1 MHTCTHTT
9 ESPNACSKTTPLSF
23 LGQVGTRAMS
33 SPCAPLS
40 HIVLPYL
47 MAVRLAESMGMGSFA
62 ARLYANLAQCL
73 GGIRSVAAAT
83 PHVAGGQLVL

>member
-1 MHTCTHTT
+1 MHTYHRVSQCLLQDH
-9 ESPNACSKTTPLSF
+9 APLF
-23 LGQVGTRAMS
+23 LGQVGTHAIS
-33 SPCAPLS
+33 SPCDPLS
-40 HIVLPYL
+40 HTVLPYL
-47 MAVRLAESMGMGSFA
+47 MAVQRAESMGMGSFA